1 MQMTFLARHDLA
13 EAFKEFSVKEGLW
26 RTWARKWL
34 PNGGQVRQLIDATCL
49 SKLSKP
55 QEFLK

>member
-13 EAFKEFSVKEGLW
+13 EAFKEVSVKEGLW
-26 RTWARKWL
+26 RTWASE
-34 PNGGQVRQLIDATCL
+34 NGGQMGAKSQLFL
-49 SKLSKP
+49 LKSKLSKP